1 MRFAGITCL
10 TLILSGMSLP
20 ARAVDY
26 SVEPLD
32 QPAPSGELSES
43 VAAQLSAK
51 GFTVKKGKRTLCEIW
66 PCKTWPVKADFKRT
80 SSLIYPLEFGELIG
94 VVHFARKAGD
104 FRGQDIPKG
113 TYTLRYALQPQ
124 DGNHIGTSDTR
135 DFILLVPATED
146 QEPEAM
152 SKEKMFSRSPQ
163 VAGGT
168 HPTMLSL
175 LFPGEGEA
183 PEMVHD
189 ESRELWSL
197 KFSNPT
203 SAGGKQG
210 RLTLQ
215 LVLVGRAPE

>member
-1 MRFAGITCL
+1 MRLAGFTCL
-10 TLILSGMSLP
+10 TLILTGLSLP
-20 ARAVDY
+20 AHAVDY

-32 QPAPSGELSES
+32 QPAPTGELSAA
-43 VAAQLSAK
+43 VAAQLSPK

-66 PCKTWPVKADFKRT
+66 PCKAWPVKADFKRST
-80 SSLIYPLEFGELIG
+80 TVIYPLEFGELIG
-94 VVHFARKAGD
+94 AVRFSRKGGD
-104 FRGQDIPKG
+104 FRGQEIPKG
-113 TYTLRYALQPQ
+113 VYTLRYALQPQ

-135 DFILLVPATED
+135 DFLLLVQASGD
-146 QEPEAM
+146 QEPEPM
-152 SKEKMFSRSPQ
+152 SKEKMFSLSPEA
-163 VAGGT
+163 AGGT

-183 PEMVHD
+183 PEMLHD

-197 KFSNPT
+197 RFSNPT

>member
-1 MRFAGITCL
+1 
-10 TLILSGMSLP
+10 
-20 ARAVDY
+20 
-26 SVEPLD
+26 
-32 QPAPSGELSES
+32 
-43 VAAQLSAK
+43 
-51 GFTVKKGKRTLCEIW
+51 
-66 PCKTWPVKADFKRT
+66 
-80 SSLIYPLEFGELIG
+80 
-94 VVHFARKAGD
+94 
-104 FRGQDIPKG
+104 
-113 TYTLRYALQPQ
+113 LQPQ

-135 DFILLVPATED
+135 DFILLLPATED

-175 LFPGEGEA
+175 LFPSEGEE

-197 KFSNPT
+197 QFSNPT